1 MCIDLSLKQIT
12 MIVLGEINNREVLYV
27 KHDLATNWFN
37 DFPKSNWLLF
47 AITDRCLPE
56 IFEEISRRAV
66 DNDVVYVCS
75 TGDQADTFHQK
86 IDDMLVIRDV
96 ENEYLPSWQILTTY
110 ENDLEEEF
118 WYATNCAFGESEEII
133 KIICLDITTTN
144 HADKLKDLI
153 AKMKNGWLPEIQ
165 SRSLATNL

>member
-1 MCIDLSLKQIT
+1 

-27 KHDLATNWFN
+27 KHDLATNWFK

-47 AITDRCLPE
+47 AITDRWLPE

-75 TGDQADTFHQK
+75 TGDQADTFHHK

-96 ENEYLPSWQILTTY
+96 ENEYLHFIQNFL
-110 ENDLEEEF
+110 NGDLHVFEIF
-118 WYATNCAFGESEEII
+118 QNRVRESSNM
-133 KIICLDITTTN
+133 C
-144 HADKLKDLI
+144 
-153 AKMKNGWLPEIQ
+153 G
-165 SRSLATNL
+165 